1 MLDRLS
7 TSAAY
12 NRWANARLYA
22 AVGTLSDAAYRAD
35 RGAFFGSIRN
45 TLNHVLVADR
55 IWLKRLTGAGDA
67 PERLDTILH
76 DDFKGLEVARAAEDD
91 QIAVFVAGLDAA
103 DLERSFTY
111 QNTAGKSFRQEVV
124 PVLMHVFNHQTHHR
138 GQVHAMLTGL
148 GEAAPAL
155 DLIFYI
161 REAEA
166 A

>member
-1 MLDRLS
+1 MLDHLS

-12 NRWANARLYA
+12 NRWANERLYA

-67 PERLDTILH
+67 PERLDAILH
-76 DDFKGLEVARAAEDD
+76 DDFEGLEAARAAEDD
-91 QIAVFVAGLDAA
+91 RIAAFVASLDAA
-103 DLERSFTY
+103 DPERSFTY
-111 QNTAGKSFRQEVV
+111 QNTAGKSFHQGFV

-148 GEAAPAL
+148 SEPAPAL
-155 DLIFYI
+155 DLIFYL
-161 REAEA
+161 REVEA